1 MEVFA
6 LQGHLLQEAR
16 GGTERMWGLTS
27 PDENFFLPL
36 KYQIRSV
43 EEKKKKKK
51 QMLLITETV
60 PSLTMT
66 GLGKCLC
73 MSTSLMLDNK
83 K

>member
-43 EEKKKKKK
+43 EEKKKKKTDVINYWDCT
-51 QMLLITETV
+51 Q
-60 PSLTMT
+60 P
-66 GLGKCLC
+66 
-73 MSTSLMLDNK
+73 DNDWFGEMFVYVNIINVG
-83 K
+83 

>member
-16 GGTERMWGLTS
+16 GGTERMWGLKS

-51 QMLLITETV
+51 
-60 PSLTMT
+60 
-66 GLGKCLC
+66 
-73 MSTSLMLDNK
+73 K
-83 K
+83 KVFK